1 MKLLEGKTA
10 LITGSTRGIG
20 KAIAL
25 ELARNGADIA
35 VNGTKKDLAEKV
47 SEEIKALA
55 KDALAVPYDVTISS
69 NVEKMVNETL
79 NHFGKIDI
87 LVCSAGITGI
97 ALVTETT
104 DKLWNDM
111 FAVNTHAVF
120 YCCREAARHMIERKS
135 GKIIN
140 IGSFLSKIGAE
151 YYSHY
156 TASKFAVV
164 GFSQTL
170 AKELAPYNIN
180 VNVICPGQV
189 DTEMLRGEV
198 KYWMEKENKTE
209 QEVIDSWTSIIAFRR
224 LEKPEEVAKL
234 ALFLASPDS
243 DYITGQA
250 INVDGGIVFH

>member
-1 MKLLEGKTA
+1 MKLEGKTA
-10 LITGSTRGIG
+10 LVTGSTRGIG

-25 ELARNGADIA
+25 ELARNGADVAI
-35 VNGTKKDLAEKV
+35 NGTKGDLARQV
-47 SEEIKALA
+47 SDEIKALER
-55 KDALAVPYDVTISS
+55 DALAVPCDVTISS
-69 NVEKMVNETL
+69 NVRDMVQKTL
-79 NHFGKIDI
+79 DHFGKIDI

-97 ALVTETT
+97 ALTVDTT
-104 DKLWNDM
+104 DELWSDM
-111 FAVNTHAVF
+111 FAINTHAVF
-120 YCCREAARHMIERKS
+120 YCCREVAKHMIERKE

-140 IGSFLSKIGAE
+140 IGSFLSKTGAE

-156 TASKFAVV
+156 TASKFAVA
-164 GFSQTL
+164 GFSQAL

-189 DTEMLRGEV
+189 DTDMLRGEV
-198 KYWMEKENKTE
+198 KYWMQKENKTE
-209 QEVIDSWTSIIAFRR
+209 QEVIDSWLSIIAFRR

-234 ALFLASPDS
+234 ALFLASSDS

>member
-1 MKLLEGKTA
+1 MKLEGKTA

-35 VNGTKKDLAEKV
+35 VNGTKENLAHQVTESI
-47 SEEIKALA
+47 SELGR
-55 KDALAVPYDVTISS
+55 DALAVPYDVTQSR
-69 NVEKMVNETL
+69 NVKEMVSKTL
-79 NHFGKIDI
+79 KHFGKIDI

-97 ALVTETT
+97 ALAVETT
-104 DKLWNDM
+104 DELWNDM
-111 FAVNTHAVF
+111 FAINTNAVF
-120 YCCREAARHMIERKS
+120 YCCREVAQHMIERKS

-140 IGSFLSKIGAE
+140 IGSFLSKIGLE

-170 AKELAPYNIN
+170 AKELAPYHIN

-189 DTEMLRGEV
+189 DTDMLRGEL
-198 KYWMEKENKTE
+198 KYWMKKENKTE
-209 QEVIDSWTSIIAFRR
+209 KELIDTWCSTILLRR
-224 LEKPEEVAKL
+224 LELPEDVAKM
-234 ALFLASPDS
+234 ALFLSSSDA